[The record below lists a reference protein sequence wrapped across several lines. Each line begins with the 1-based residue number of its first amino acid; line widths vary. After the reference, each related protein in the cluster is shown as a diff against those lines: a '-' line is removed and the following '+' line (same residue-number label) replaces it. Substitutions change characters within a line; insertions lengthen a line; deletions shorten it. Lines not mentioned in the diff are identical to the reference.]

1 MLSGKNTYIRLME
14 ESDVQHKVDWFN
26 DEEVRKTLNV
36 DFPISVIGTK
46 KWLSSVSTNST
57 RRDFIIC
64 SKEDNMP
71 IGYVGLV
78 NIDYKNSKA
87 ESYLGVGNKRYWGK
101 GHASEARRLIL
112 DYAFEHLA
120 LNKVYS
126 YVWTENE
133 KMKHINLKVGFK
145 IEGTLRDD
153 IYYNGIYRDKHIM
166 GVLRNEYKK

>member
-1 MLSGKNTYIRLME
+1 MLHNRKTYIRLME

-26 DEEVRKTLNV
+26 DEDVRKTLNV
-36 DFPISVIGTK
+36 DFPISAIGTK
-46 KWLSSVSTNST
+46 KWLHSVSANNT
-57 RRDFIIC
+57 RCDFIIC

-87 ESYLGVGNKRYWGK
+87 ESYLGVGNKKYWGK

-126 YVWTENE
+126 YVWVENE
-133 KMKHINLKVGFK
+133 KMKHINQKVGFQ
-145 IEGTLRDD
+145 IEGTLRND
-153 IYYNGIYRDKHIM
+153 ICYNGVFRDKHIM
-166 GVLRNEYKK
+166 GVLRKEYKK